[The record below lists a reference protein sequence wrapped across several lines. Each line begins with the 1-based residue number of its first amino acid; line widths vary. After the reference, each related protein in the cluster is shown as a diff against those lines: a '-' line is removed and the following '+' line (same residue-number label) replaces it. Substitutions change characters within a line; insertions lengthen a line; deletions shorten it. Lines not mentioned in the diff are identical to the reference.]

1 MNAPIKPQYTLT
13 VDCDKCP
20 GASCT
25 DCGGEGVIPVCSRC
39 EFVECLCTDDEDEA
53 EADVDNAWNLGLT
66 DARPW

>member
-1 MNAPIKPQYTLT
+1 MNAQIKPQYTLT

-25 DCGGEGVIPVCSRC
+25 DCGGSGLIEVCTQC
-39 EFVECLCTDDEDEA
+39 EHLDCLCLDEDEA

-66 DARPW
+66 DTRPW